1 MSSKPPLRD
10 SRIDRNWEELLQE
23 LRVTQTGIQ
32 ILTGFLLTVPFSNR
46 YTQLSHTDRV
56 VYLVVLLGCVLA
68 AALLV
73 APAAFHRMLFHQ
85 RQRPWLVQ
93 AAHRCALGGLCLTAF
108 TSCGMIF
115 LVVDFT
121 MSRPLAIVI
130 STVLALFFV
139 ALWMGAP
146 LADHLR
152 TRDDR

>member
-1 MSSKPPLRD
+1 MSRKPPLLD
-10 SRIDRNWEELLQE
+10 PRIDRNWEELLQE

-46 YTQLSHTDRV
+46 YTQLSHTDRL
-56 VYLVVLLGCVLA
+56 VYLAVLLGCVLA
-68 AALLV
+68 AGLLV

-85 RQRPWLVQ
+85 RQRRWLVQ
-93 AAHRCALGGLCLTAF
+93 AAHRCALAGLFLTAC

-121 MSRPLAIVI
+121 MSRPLAFTI
-130 STVLALFFV
+130 SAGLALFFV
-139 ALWMGAP
+139 VLWMGAP

-152 TRDDR
+152 TRRER